1 MIKIEHLRKEYPNV
15 TPLEDVNAEINK
27 GDVISIIG
35 PSGTG
40 KSTLLRCLNQLEK
53 PTSGTVT
60 FDGEV
65 ITDSK
70 CKMEH
75 IRQKM
80 GMVFQSFNL
89 FSNLNIIENIMAA
102 PIKLLG
108 KSRQE
113 AYDEGMEL
121 LKRVGLAEKALN
133 FPDELSGGQKQ
144 RVAIARAIA
153 MKPEMILFDEPTSAL
168 DPTMVGEVLQV
179 IRGLARDGMT
189 MMIVTH
195 EMNFARDVSTRVFYM
210 DEGGIYEEGTPE
222 QIFDNPVKEKTR
234 IFIKR
239 LKQLPLT
246 IESADF
252 DFINCS
258 AQLETFARDNM
269 LSDRTIH
276 NLQLVFEEALTQ
288 NIAIRNDVFPISV
301 MAELSE
307 TDESIVLKATYGGEK
322 FDPMTDGDEVSAA
335 IVNNASASTE
345 HSFENCRNRFKSVIK
360 NSREPEKTKKKRSGR
375 K

>member
-1 MIKIEHLRKEYPNV
+1 MSMIKVEHLRKEYPNV
-15 TPLEDVNAEINK
+15 TPLKDVNCEINK

-40 KSTLLRCLNQLEK
+40 KSTFLKCLNQLEK

-65 ITDSK
+65 ITDPK
-70 CKMEH
+70 CRMEK

-89 FSNLNIIENIMAA
+89 FANLTIIENVTNA

-108 KSRQE
+108 KSKEE
-113 AYDEGMEL
+113 AYKEGMEL
-121 LKRVGLAEKALN
+121 LKRVGLAEKANN

-153 MKPEMILFDEPTSAL
+153 MKPDMILFDEPTSAL

-179 IRGLARDGMT
+179 IRSLAKDGMT

-195 EMNFARDVSTRVFYM
+195 EMKFARDVSTRIFYM
-210 DEGGIYEEGTPE
+210 DEGGIYEEGTPTE
-222 QIFDNPVKEKTR
+222 IFESPKKEKTR

-239 LKQLPLT
+239 LKQLPLL
-246 IESADF
+246 IESIDF
-252 DFINCS
+252 DYISYISKIEVFGKDNSI
-258 AQLETFARDNM
+258 ADKTIRD
-269 LSDRTIH
+269 
-276 NLQLVFEEALTQ
+276 LQLIFEEVVKQELSTRE
-288 NIAIRNDVFPISV
+288 NVFPINVVTEYSESDGSV
-301 MAELSE
+301 TFE
-307 TDESIVLKATYGGEK
+307 VTYGGAEY
-322 FDPMTDGDEVSAA
+322 DPVKNGNEISSA
-335 IVNNASASTE
+335 IIRNASASVE
-345 HSFENCRNRFKSVIK
+345 HTYIDGLNRFRSTI
-360 NSREPEKTKKKRSGR
+360 RSG